1 MGEIS
6 AMDDGFYSSAGRVVD
21 AALPNVGDKAKVQI
35 NVNIPVDQSGTVR
48 VAFQFMA
55 ECERDENGVKGRVQL
70 DGGVQA
76 AQELDAY
83 FVTLKV
89 FARATVFGY
98 LESYGDTA
106 TQMFSLL
113 GLGIQQ
119 RIDGVSSDVAD
130 SVFNRSYID
139 QTMRQMDSDDYVESG
154 LGASVSVGGSASAG
168 SGDDA
173 ASAGAGGGVT
183 GSTGTRLSTDGRGG
197 VRETDVDKLAVA
209 INGSASPFGLEGK
222 LVFKWADNTLTGF
235 EAELSGEAMMDAG
248 DLNEVIVGGRWLS
261 GTIGSVA
268 NMIRGG
274 QGMVDDQNAARQV
287 GGLVSFIHS
296 SSGVGV
302 LAEGASAQAIS
313 QLSGMGVSLGHKLT
327 VKGTWSASS
336 GFGLEIDLERVGQ
349 IEFGD
354 SPRDTVYVLVENVQ
368 RVFKIQVGS

>member
-1 MGEIS
+1 
-6 AMDDGFYSSAGRVVD
+6 
-21 AALPNVGDKAKVQI
+21 
-35 NVNIPVDQSGTVR
+35 
-48 VAFQFMA
+48 MA